1 MTEWSGNPYE
11 RYIGR
16 WSRLVAPEFLNWL
29 DMSDGLRWLDVGC
42 GTGALTTAILQH
54 NEPASVRGCDPSEA
68 MLPSDSADGRA
79 SFRVADAQSL
89 PYGDHEFDA
98 IVSGLVLNFIPDV
111 RKAMAE
117 MIRVARPG
125 GTIAA
130 YVWDYAG
137 EMQFLRRFWDAAAAV
152 DPAAVELDEGRR
164 FPLCNLE
171 ALRTLFLEVGLAG
184 VGVHAI
190 DVPTTFRDFDD
201 LWQPFLGGAGPAGSY
216 VVSLSSDR
224 QEALRETLRASLPVV
239 DDGSISLIARA
250 LAVRGTTL

>member
-16 WSRLVAPEFLNWL
+16 WSRTVAPEFVTWL
-29 DMSDGLRWLDVGC
+29 AMPDGLRWLDVGC
-42 GTGALTTAILQH
+42 GTGALTTTILQH
-54 NEPASVRGCDPSEA
+54 ADPTNVRGCDPSER

-79 SFRVADAQSL
+79 SFLVADAQSL
-89 PYGDHEFDA
+89 PYSDKEFDV

-117 MIRVARPG
+117 MIRVARSS

-152 DPAAVELDEGRR
+152 DPAAAELDEGRR

-171 ALRTLFLEVGLAG
+171 ALRTLFLEVGLAD
-184 VGVHAI
+184 VNVHAI
-190 DVPTTFRDFDD
+190 DVPTKFRDFDD

-216 VVSLSSDR
+216 AVSLSSDR
-224 QEALRETLRASLPVV
+224 QEALRETLRTSLPVTE
-239 DDGSISLIARA
+239 DGSISLIARA
-250 LAVRGTTL
+250 LAVRGTTP